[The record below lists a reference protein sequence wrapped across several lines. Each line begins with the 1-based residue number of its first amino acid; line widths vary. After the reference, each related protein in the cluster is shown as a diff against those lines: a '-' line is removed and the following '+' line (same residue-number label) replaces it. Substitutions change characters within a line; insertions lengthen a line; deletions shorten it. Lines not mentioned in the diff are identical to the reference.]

1 MAEAIIKN
9 WFLHFGMPDSLH
21 TDQGTNFCSQLLKDV
36 CTLLGVDK
44 TRTSAFHPQ
53 RNGQVEGHNRV
64 VADMLSKYCANNPR
78 IWDRVVPYL
87 TFVYNTTVHKTT
99 GATPFSLVYGAECQP
114 PKDLFDLRQ
123 PGAESLDDGF
133 VDDLGQV
140 FREAHQ
146 QARVTL
152 GTNQRRVK
160 DANHKKCTVIPTAK
174 GCECGWSVSTRP
186 SRRSSIFHGR
196 GPI

>member
-1 MAEAIIKN
+1 M
-9 WFLHFGMPDSLH
+9 
-21 TDQGTNFCSQLLKDV
+21 
-36 CTLLGVDK
+36 LGVDK

-53 RNGQVEGHNRV
+53 GNGQVERHNRV

-78 IWDRVVPYL
+78 IWDRLVPYL

-99 GATPFSLVYGAECQP
+99 GATPFSLVYGAECQYP
-114 PKDLFDLRQ
+114 IDLFYLRQ
-123 PGAESLDDGF
+123 PGAESFDDGF

-152 GTNQRRVK
+152 GIKSATGERRLSQK
-160 DANHKKCTVIPTAK
+160 SA
-174 GCECGWSVSTRP
+174 
-186 SRRSSIFHGR
+186 R
-196 GPI
+196 GPVPGRDASVVVL